1 MTMKD
6 ELDRVGPVVDRLNA
20 AIREN
25 PLAAGLIGAGV
36 AWMFLGGPKGVGML
50 TGTATTAV
58 RKTRSAAAAGGS
70 AVAGGLAA
78 AGSNIASGVK
88 EAGARAADVV
98 ASIVPELPEAPEP
111 SEAKETSDAGSSAS
125 SAIGDRTSSIAAA
138 GREYGAAIQS
148 RLSEGLERQPLLLG
162 AIGLAIGAGIAS
174 TFATT
179 AIEGELMGEPGTVVR
194 GKLRDL
200 ADEAKDRA
208 NRVVANVQEEAD
220 RQGLTAD
227 AAKNAVSEIADKV
240 KTVASAGRGSFERSS
255 TRPRSKPP
263 REAASTQ
270 AMDPSERGPKL

>member
-36 AWMFLGGPKGVGML
+36 AWMFLGGTKGVGMMA
-50 TGTATTAV
+50 GTATTAV
-58 RKTRSAAAAGGS
+58 RKTGSVAAAAGS
-70 AVAGGLAA
+70 AVAGSLAA

-88 EAGARAADVV
+88 EAGARAADAVT
-98 ASIVPELPEAPEP
+98 SIVPELPETPEP
-111 SEAKETSDAGSSAS
+111 SEAKETVDAASSAS
-125 SAIGDRTSSIAAA
+125 SGVGDRISSVAAS

-179 AIEGELMGEPGTVVR
+179 AIEGELMGEQGTVVR

-208 NRVVANVQEEAD
+208 NQVVANVQEEAD
-220 RQGLTAD
+220 REGLTAN
-227 AAKNAVSEIADKV
+227 AAKNAVSGMADKV
-240 KTVASAGRGSFERSS
+240 KTVAGAGRDSLAQSS
-255 TRPRSKPP
+255 TRPRSKPS
-263 REAASTQ
+263 REGASMQ
-270 AMDPSERGPKL
+270 AMNPSARGPKL